1 MAIIAPTG
9 LILATL
15 EMVDVSYNKWI
26 KFIAPLMGILLV
38 LAIVMLGIQTVI

>member
-15 EMVDVSYNKWI
+15 EMVDVPYNKWV
-26 KFIAPLMGILLV
+26 KFILPLMGILLV
-38 LAIVMLGIQTVI
+38 LSVVMLGIQTVI